1 MDLTSVLSNDVKLR
15 YDEARK
21 ILQVTTIHNGKPT
34 DAPIQIRLSTLLEMR
49 DEKEACRWF
58 GETIL
63 LLIPEMRE
71 ALFKL
76 SDQG

>member
-21 ILQVTTIHNGKPT
+21 ILQVTTIHKGKPT
-34 DAPIQIRLSTLLEMR
+34 DAPIQIRLSTLLEIR
-49 DEKEACRWF
+49 DEQAACRWF

-63 LLIPEMRE
+63 LLIPEMRK
-71 ALFKL
+71 AL
-76 SDQG
+76 